1 MLDRKANLE
10 SAYPP
15 ARVEEVEYVPPP
27 GLLIQTIAPDSVL
40 TRLGLN
46 YMPNSLRGSVKRSTW
61 QEVAGGR
68 IMLEVR
74 NPSKLTAPRLKDVHA
89 IDTHVLDFDDCMFDA
104 TGWHKKEYELVSQ
117 FGVSR
122 DTAKDI
128 YENSK
133 IIVPKIAENEP
144 RYTPEVNLILLSRYT
159 DLLSRGVGHDG
170 SMKAVGMWREMIL
183 ETIAEIGELPAL
195 SGFGIDPDIRKAFV
209 GNAPNEFVHDGFVE
223 DVIGG
228 TERNDLRII
237 ATRGKIEGPLGQVDK
252 VHRSGVL
259 EPYGGDGNTVDLVI
273 YTSDIKAEA
282 LLDVLRLM
290 PMLSQTAI
298 RVYDDNPKEV
308 LPYIESARRQGVM
321 NLEVIQVEHPTA
333 KRRGMKVGIEP
344 DFTLVNDTETGEPRT
359 NFNHYSA
366 SPQQAFCY

>member
-1 MLDRKANLE
+1 MQDRKANLE

-15 ARVEEVEYVPPP
+15 ARAEEIEYVPPP
-27 GLLIQTIAPDSVL
+27 GLSIQTIAPDTVL
-40 TRLGLN
+40 RRLGLN
-46 YMPNSLRGSVKRSTW
+46 YMPDSLRTSVKKSSW

-68 IMLEVR
+68 IFLEVR
-74 NPSKLTAPRLKDVHA
+74 NPSKLTAPRLKDMHA

-104 TGWHKKEYELVSQ
+104 TGWHKKEYELAGQ
-117 FGVSR
+117 FGVSW

-128 YENSK
+128 YEKSK

-170 SMKAVGMWREMIL
+170 SMKAVGMWRELIL

-195 SGFGIDPDIRKAFV
+195 SGFGIDPQIRKAFI
-209 GNAPNEFVHDGFVE
+209 GNAPNEFVHDEFVE

-252 VHRSGVL
+252 VHRSGAL
-259 EPYGGDGNTVDLVI
+259 EPYGGDGNTFDLVI
-273 YTSDIKAEA
+273 YTNDIKAEA
-282 LLDVLRLM
+282 LLSVLRFM
-290 PMLSQTAI
+290 PMLSQTSI

-308 LPYIESARRQGVM
+308 LPYINSARLQGVN
-321 NLEVIQVEHPTA
+321 NLEVIQVGHPTA
-333 KRRGMKVGIEP
+333 KRRGLSVGMTP
-344 DFTLVNDTETGEPRT
+344 DYTIDNTTLSGEPRT
-359 NFNHYSA
+359 NFDHYFA
-366 SPQQAFCY
+366 SPHQAHIY